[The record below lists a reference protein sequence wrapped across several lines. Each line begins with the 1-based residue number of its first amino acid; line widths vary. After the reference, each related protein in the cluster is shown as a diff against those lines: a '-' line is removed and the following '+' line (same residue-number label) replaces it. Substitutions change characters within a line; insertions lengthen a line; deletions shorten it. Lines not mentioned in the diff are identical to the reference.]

1 MPDWQERITR
11 QTDPAAR
18 ADHLLRYAAIEPLL
32 AGTVAWCDLGAG
44 SAPPAVPRPAFEGR
58 LILVGGDRDTVAQ
71 ARQRTEAQDV
81 VEVVADLE
89 RREDIQRV
97 SDALRD
103 APQGHRLVT
112 CFGVIERLAGFSL
125 LLDALIAGAGEGVTV
140 VLSVPNEAFAPGV
153 DKGDRKS
160 VWGPGAFEE
169 LRRLLPDD
177 ARIAHQVSLQGSSLL
192 AVEGEKASPAS
203 LDAAVAAGELGSPP
217 THFVAAFGPRAG
229 ELKLPGVAVVEADR
243 LEERRW
249 AARRDSDLAFYQAA
263 NRELEEEVRR
273 LRERL
278 TAAGQPVDAPPG
290 ASVVELRGPE
300 GSGQAS

>member
-18 ADHLLRYAAIEPLL
+18 AEHLLRYAAVEPLL
-32 AGTVAWCDLGAG
+32 AGSVAWCDLGAG
-44 SAPPAVPRPAFEGR
+44 NAPPAVPRPAFAGR
-58 LILVGGDRDTVAQ
+58 LIVVGADRDAAAQ
-71 ARQRTEAQDV
+71 ARQRADGEDV
-81 VEVVADLE
+81 VEVVADLAK
-89 RREDIQRV
+89 REDIQRV
-97 SDALRD
+97 SEALRD

-140 VLSVPNEAFAPGV
+140 VLSVPNDAFAPG
-153 DKGDRKS
+153 DKSHAKS
-160 VWGPGAFEE
+160 AWGPGAFEE
-169 LRRLLPDD
+169 LRRLLPED
-177 ARIAHQVSLQGSSLL
+177 ARIAHLTSLRGAALL
-192 AVEGEKASPAS
+192 AVEGDQTTAASVEAT
-203 LDAAVAAGELGSPP
+203 VAAGELHSPP
-217 THFVAAFGPRAG
+217 TSFLAAFGLRAG
-229 ELKLPGVAVVEADR
+229 EVKLPAAAVVEADL

-249 AARRDSDLAFYQAA
+249 AARRDSDLAYYQAA

-290 ASVVELRGPE
+290 ASVLTLRGPE